1 MPDPK
6 HTLEKATMVLFNPV
20 FKMRSTLRQAMI
32 GLGFRDILDFGDIES
47 TRRAIMERN
56 PDLVLLDLDRER
68 DAVCKLVR
76 EVRHSEVCSDP
87 FVVMMALSWHP
98 SLEAVN
104 NSLEAGVDD
113 ILTLPLSIKAISTR
127 INELIHNR
135 KHFVVT
141 QTYVG
146 PDRRSPK
153 RRESDPTD
161 VVGTI
166 QVPNNLRFKT
176 TGDETAAASGEA
188 VSIIQ
193 AKIQNHRLNRHAQRI
208 TWLIDELL
216 KVHSSGTDLALAGE
230 QFLAEIGQQIEDLA
244 LDLELQGYGNLLDIC
259 DSMENVVASIRSA
272 PTKQLYELLRVHA
285 LATTATL
292 MEREG
297 AAELVI
303 TALNEATTKIK
314 QPKRA

>member
-1 MPDPK
+1 
-6 HTLEKATMVLFNPV
+6 MVLFNPA
-20 FKMRSTLRQAMI
+20 FKMRTTLRQAMI
-32 GLGFRDILDFGDIES
+32 GLGFRDILDFGDLES
-47 TRRAIMERN
+47 TRRAIIDRN
-56 PDLVLLDLDRER
+56 PDLVLLDLER
-68 DAVCKLVR
+68 DRDGVCKLVR

-113 ILTLPLSIKAISTR
+113 ILTMPLSIKAISSR

-135 KHFVVT
+135 KNFVVT

-153 RRESDPTD
+153 RVASEASDI
-161 VVGTI
+161 GTI
-166 QVPNNLRFKT
+166 QVPNNLRYKA
-176 TGDETAAASGEA
+176 TGDEAAAASGEA
-188 VSIIQ
+188 VSAIQ

-216 KVHSSGTDLALAGE
+216 KLHSGGTDLALAGA
-230 QFLAEIGQQIEDLA
+230 QYLAEISQQIEDLA
-244 LDLELQGYGNLLDIC
+244 VDLELQGYGNLLDIC
-259 DSMENVVASIRSA
+259 DSMENVLTGIRKA

-285 LATTATL
+285 LAVTATL
-292 MEREG
+292 LEREG

-303 TALNEATTKIK
+303 TALNKATAKVNQIK
-314 QPKRA
+314 SA